1 MSEDISLSKVSP
13 AEWALQV
20 NRKELV
26 AALRAMARST
36 KKLKEAEAIFSIEG
50 GYLTIALAG
59 DSWQIPAEGAWPSE
73 VRILGEFVE
82 RLAKR
87 VPPGEPL
94 TLSVKGNRL
103 SLSRFSIPCEIGARA
118 VPVSTAVPDL
128 IPANAELFDILMIRD
143 RCSNEEIEAAGG
155 APLVAAAERK
165 LAEIST
171 KVAHLLR
178 AYHVPAAEILTL
190 CNAHVQDG
198 TRQFR
203 ACDQTVIRQV
213 AAAWQLL
220 APFGVG
226 PAEIKELMDISLRG
240 AWRR

>member
-1 MSEDISLSKVSP
+1 MSEDISPSTAGP
-13 AEWALQV
+13 GEWALQV
-20 NRKELV
+20 SRKELV
-26 AALRAMARST
+26 AALRAMGRSA

-59 DSWQIPAEGAWPSE
+59 DSWQIPAEGAWPSD
-73 VRILGEFVE
+73 VRIRGEFVE

-87 VPPGEPL
+87 VPTGEPL

-103 SLSRFSIPCEIGARA
+103 SLARFSIPCELGARA
-118 VPVSTAVPDL
+118 VPVSTPVPAL

-143 RCSNEEIEAAGG
+143 RCSNEEIAAAGA
-155 APLVAAAERK
+155 APLIAAAETE
-165 LAEIST
+165 LAGLSA
-171 KVAHLLR
+171 KVARLLR
-178 AYHVPAAEILTL
+178 AYHVPAAEIQGM

-203 ACDQTVIRQV
+203 ACNQTVIRQV

-226 PAEIKELMDISLRG
+226 PAEIKELMDNSLRS
-240 AWRR
+240 AWKR